1 MASENKIVLIG
12 DPEVG
17 KTSIF
22 TRFKNGHFSEN
33 VESQTRKEAD
43 CKKSVKVDGKEVEVS
58 IVQLC
63 TNHVGLIKRAW

>member
-12 DPEVG
+12 DPDVG

-22 TRFKNGHFSEN
+22 TRFKTGQFSEN

-43 CKKSVKVDGKEVEVS
+43 CKKTITVNGKEVEVS
-58 IVQLC
+58 VHMYEIQATINC
-63 TNHVGLIKRAW
+63 